1 MSVRIAI
8 DGPAGSGKGT
18 VSRII
23 AKKLGLPYIET
34 GALYRAIAYYL
45 KEKGFFEDGELR
57 ASDEEIRRVLEGVNI
72 TQKYVDGQARTFING
87 RDVTDDIG
95 SAEIGQMASVVSARK
110 VVRDYLLQLQRE
122 LARGGAVMEGRDI
135 GTVVLPDAEVK
146 IYLTA
151 TLQER
156 ARRKSAQLGI
166 PYEIALK
173 ELRERDERDM
183 NRPIAPLRP
192 AEDAV
197 IIDST
202 DMDISEV
209 VERILEIVREK
220 TGLEPVK
227 P

>member
-45 KEKGFFEDGELR
+45 KEKGFLEDGELR

>member
-45 KEKGFFEDGELR
+45 KEKGFLEDGELR
-57 ASDEEIRRVLEGVNI
+57 ASDEEIRRVLERVNI

-87 RDVTDDIG
+87 RDVTDEIG

-173 ELRERDERDM
+173 ELKERDERDM

-192 AEDAV
+192 ADDAV

-220 TGLEPVK
+220 TGLEPAK